1 MGVAY
6 SDQDQYTR
14 ALECYEK
21 AIILNRSLGNRK
33 GEGANL
39 SNIGNI
45 HYFRGDLEEALSAYE
60 EALEINREQEHIIGQ
75 ATILGNLARIYIEMK
90 MFPDATERLR
100 ESLEM
105 FRSVGAQTQMKSI
118 QELIE
123 ELGAEQE

>member
-1 MGVAY
+1 M
-6 SDQDQYTR
+6 
-14 ALECYEK
+14 
-21 AIILNRSLGNRK
+21 NRSLGNRK